1 MRARRGLVA
10 GCLALSLAACL
21 DGGGD
26 GWGPGYGV
34 AAGYGAGGGRSGER
48 WIEPSPGV
56 RCDTWERVCYDRG
69 GPELSLTR
77 DRFGKSAAKDLEDR
91 IGGNWRTDTRYN
103 PKEGVKCD
111 LEDELCEK
119 RGEVDYKNTR
129 QQFGRK
135 PALEAQQPDGTIQAR
150 RKVTCDPA
158 SEVCVKNERPTVDQ
172 TRWVFGDRAARN
184 LKKQLKE

>member
-1 MRARRGLVA
+1 MPSPRALCGAALALLLA
-10 GCLALSLAACL
+10 GCL
-21 DGGGD
+21 DGSVGGVGGAT
-26 GWGPGYGV
+26 GWST
-34 AAGYGAGGGRSGER
+34 AGLGRGER

-77 DRFGKSAAKDLEDR
+77 ERFGKSAARDLEER

-103 PKEGVKCD
+103 PGEGIRCD
-111 LEDELCEK
+111 TEDELCTRK
-119 RGEVDYKNTR
+119 GAVDYRSTR
-129 QQFGRK
+129 QQFGRQ
-135 PALEAQQPDGTIQAR
+135 PALEARQPDGTIQAR
-150 RKVTCDPA
+150 RKVSCDPA
-158 SEVCVKNERPTVDQ
+158 SEVCVKKGEPSVDQ